1 MKDKTWQKI
10 GEVILNYSKILLGIG
25 VISPFINNLNLENS
39 TEIAIIVGVIILTL
53 TEIVTY
59 NKGVKDE

>member
-53 TEIVTY
+53 TGIVTY

>member
-1 MKDKTWQKI
+1 LKDKTWQKI

-53 TEIVTY
+53 TGIVTY